1 MDDCV
6 LQQPKEEKQ
15 TIGEKVKK
23 TITVLWDNGFFQRLF
38 PQIKQQKPGKD
49 YYVWTTFISFILCLY
64 IILFFTQ
71 MSGQKTTLADQY
83 NSNQFQSYMVITLFV
98 MITIMVIDRIFYG
111 SHAQLTKY
119 DKKPDD
125 VV

>member
-1 MDDCV
+1 
-6 LQQPKEEKQ
+6 
-15 TIGEKVKK
+15 
-23 TITVLWDNGFFQRLF
+23 
-38 PQIKQQKPGKD
+38 
-49 YYVWTTFISFILCLY
+49 
-64 IILFFTQ
+64 
-71 MSGQKTTLADQY
+71 
-83 NSNQFQSYMVITLFV
+83 